1 MEIWRKKYKFGNL
14 ENVWKF
20 ENSEIW
26 GGGNWKFGEKFEKL
40 KKLQSWEKN
49 WEKFGK
55 KSSGKNWKYVK
66 TWEIWKNIWKFG
78 QISKSGRKI
87 ENLEIIWNFGKYLE
101 I

>member
-14 ENVWKF
+14 ENIWKCG

-26 GGGNWKFGEKFEKL
+26 GKNWKFGEKFEKL
-40 KKLQSWEKN
+40 KKLQSWGKN

-55 KSSGKNWKYVK
+55 KSSGKNWKYGK

-78 QISKSGRKI
+78 QILKI
-87 ENLEIIWNFGKYLE
+87 
-101 I
+101 